1 MRRHGNHAEYVAL
14 ALVLLAVCE
23 LGGGSATALHALGG
37 AFTLG
42 RVAHAIGVGIKP
54 SAPRAVGALLTWVA
68 LAGAGVYGAVLAFSG
83 ADGLPRALPMPRAA
97 VLYSTERC
105 RAPPRSLPIPSPP
118 GRRAPPS
125 ASPPG
130 RR

>member
-1 MRRHGNHAEYVAL
+1 MALPVTALYGAFHALFNVTLAANVSRLRGKTNVFLGAGDSEELLTAVRRHGNHAEYVAL

-23 LGGGSATALHALGG
+23 LGGGGATALHALGG

-83 ADGLPRALPMPRAA
+83 R
-97 VLYSTERC
+97 
-105 RAPPRSLPIPSPP
+105 
-118 GRRAPPS
+118 
-125 ASPPG
+125 
-130 RR
+130 